1 MNNHQSV
8 GTDQKFGRL
17 QPNLGGSN
25 IYNRRSQEVGQSKY
39 YGSSNEGLF
48 ARRPRKSKKSVE
60 NVEVKTPPKEEFNP
74 NDPYE
79 LATPRF
85 DNSYAPD
92 QSVMTAEWK
101 TSSDK
106 KKDEQHYEE

>member
-1 MNNHQSV
+1 M
-8 GTDQKFGRL
+8 
-17 QPNLGGSN
+17 
-25 IYNRRSQEVGQSKY
+25 
-39 YGSSNEGLF
+39 
-48 ARRPRKSKKSVE
+48 
-60 NVEVKTPPKEEFNP
+60 KTPPKEEFNP

-106 KKDEQHYEE
+106 KKDEQHYEEEKVAKEPEQHRRMTVDKTSSEGSN